1 MFRLGIGFLLV
12 MGAVGGIDNDPSAS
26 LVLLSTIAVIGL
38 GLMHS
43 GVHSLKGSDYE

>member
-12 MGAVGGIDNDPSAS
+12 MGAVGGIDNDPTAS
-26 LVLLSTIAVIGL
+26 LLLLTAIAVLGL

-43 GVHSLKGSDYE
+43 GVHSIEELK